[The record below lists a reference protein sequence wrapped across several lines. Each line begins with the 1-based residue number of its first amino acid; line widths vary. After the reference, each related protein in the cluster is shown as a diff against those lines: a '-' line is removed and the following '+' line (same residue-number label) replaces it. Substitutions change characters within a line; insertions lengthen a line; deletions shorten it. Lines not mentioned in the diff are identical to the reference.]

1 MILFMDDSPHRAVL
15 AHERMSVSDRENTLW
30 CMTAEEAIITLWD
43 YRDRLDAVHLDHDL
57 GGEEYVNT
65 KREDCGM
72 EVVRSLERMSR
83 DTPEEFEKLKVA
95 RFIVH
100 SWNFHAGPLMTKRL
114 QDIGL
119 NVEYIP
125 FGLEK
130 KG

>member
-1 MILFMDDSPHRAVL
+1 MILFLDDDPQRAVM
-15 AHERMSVSDRENTLW
+15 AYERMPVENREQTIW

-72 EVVRSLERMSR
+72 EVVRSLEKMSR
-83 DTPEEFEKLKVA
+83 DKPEEFEKLKKA
-95 RFIVH
+95 KFTVH
-100 SWNFHAGPLMTKRL
+100 SWNPHAGPLMTKRL

-119 NVEYIP
+119 DVEFRP
-125 FGLEK
+125 FGM
-130 KG
+130 